1 MLQKMKRLLAFLM
14 ILIIASTTI
23 CMEKTVVYAAE
34 VQEDEKIT
42 DDEASVYEENGAETF
57 DAESFENAEND
68 IVEKETPQVN
78 EEESISDDQADLVNE
93 VVDDTETIAVHSSDG
108 AANFASLVLFVDFQD
123 TTHEHQESYLGQCL
137 KESAEYTFN
146 MFDGDAEHPFALKQY
161 ISKISYG
168 QVELNNIFPQ
178 YDQENDQLVPYVLP
192 QNMDYYYG
200 NEEAII
206 DDAIKQLKESGVE
219 VGNLDL
225 TGDNIVDNITVVV
238 PCEVGNDNTKFRD
251 LRSTYSG
258 TDTIDGVQI
267 GNYNIL
273 TESRVYFGLQEG
285 VIAHEFLHTLG
296 YPDLY
301 PANGDSSPVG
311 LWGIMGAVSYRLQY
325 PLSYLRSK
333 VTGWFEIPEV
343 KESVQNYSLVAASAA
358 TDSTK
363 DSQAVILKTDYSD
376 TEFFVIEYRK
386 QGKDNSEEYESKIPG
401 SGLIIYRVNTA
412 CDSNKAG
419 APWEVYIFRPGDTY
433 SEDMGGELA
442 EGNLE
447 QAYLSLE
454 SGRTSYG
461 SGDFESGLADGAI
474 TYSDGKNSG
483 IVIKNVGSI
492 EGDTISFDI
501 EFTDLSQSDYWT
513 MDTSYES
520 GNIQYMDSWMN
531 DGTVYYIL
539 KNESSEAVELVQY
552 DGTAWKKLDA
562 SLPSDGYD
570 YKIGSYSN
578 DIFVLTYNDTCAK
591 LLRYTEKGW
600 ESVFTT
606 AYVVG
611 ETALFTTKDGVYFAC
626 TDSEHKEVL
635 VYQYT
640 DQILQLGKQTNKAE
654 YATNLSVGAENE
666 QIILEYRDW
675 KQNDKV
681 IVKQYNESSDNWKN
695 VGNLDISTK
704 NSRIYV
710 QNNMVYLIQSDN
722 DSGYIYRY
730 NLVTDNGT
738 WEQYGNAFSDENI
751 AETTMCFQSNSPY
764 IVYQGGLSQKVYV
777 KYLQSNQWKDLGGS
791 ATSEKIQ
798 GLNAWWSNRNIYLT
812 YLNITNKKV
821 CVKWHEEGSPD
832 KNEDNKQEIVEPA
845 IYQGIDYSDVYD
857 YQYYIKN
864 NSDIKKA
871 YGDDKE
877 AALRHFVNNGMKEG
891 RQGRETFNVH
901 TYKNRYA
908 DLRRAYGNDLKK
920 YYLHYI
926 EHGRKEGRT
935 GQGTSNVIKPITVYG
950 GMDYSEVYDYQYYI
964 DHNADIKRVYGDDDL
979 AVLQHFINSGMV
991 EGRQGKVEFNVR
1003 TYKNRYADLRKA
1015 YGNNLRKYYLH
1026 YIEHGRKEGRTG
1038 QGTSNVI
1045 KPITVYGGMD
1055 YSEVYDYQYYI
1066 DHNADIK
1073 RVYGDDDLAVLQHFI
1088 NSGMVEGRQG
1098 KVEFNVRTYKNRYA
1112 DLRKAY
1118 GNNLRKYYLHYIEH
1132 GKKEGRTGKGTSS
1145 VINPI
1150 TVYNGMDYS
1159 PVYDYYYYINHNGDI
1174 KRVYGDDDIAVLRH
1188 FINSGMIEGRIAS
1201 DKFNV
1206 YLYKANYPDLQKA
1219 YGNNLKAY
1227 YMHYLRNG
1235 LNEGRSGNIS
1245 FAGKQ
1250 SFQVKNC
1257 IVSSFDNTTLTLT
1270 LKLTKKDSSIS
1281 TNEDLYVVLMNSKG
1295 SSCVELKK
1303 GNVSSGSEI
1312 SVTVTFTDNDSF
1324 KAFAMGKYA
1333 IAVKKGDI
1341 YQIVSDSCMLKNP
1354 EDMARKDDGF
1364 KDKYWGYYE
1373 GYKVYS
1379 KKGIQDADDA
1389 YTKDLGVQ
1397 NVLLNADIQDLV
1409 STTKKA
1415 GYVPYTY
1422 KGTTYYFS
1430 DLIGLKNTI
1439 NDLHGWGNTENGYTY
1454 GKGITRNVTLVLL
1467 MSWKHDELSY
1477 LIHPSAR
1484 VKGAAPYYSLNM
1496 KDEKARNTF
1505 EALFCYMGEE
1515 LGQMK
1520 TRVNNW
1526 TLGNEL
1532 NSCNAWNYAGLM
1544 SLNDYVENYAQAFQ
1558 IIHQAVKRT
1567 ASSPRLFISLDHC
1580 WNVAEAGFSGKAF
1593 LDTFASYMNKTAP
1606 NMQWNVN
1613 FHSYSQPLSN
1623 NAFWNDK
1630 QNTTDSVFTRYIS
1643 MRNISVLTNYLAS
1656 LENTYGK
1663 PSGSIRVIIGE
1674 LGYSSTKGGQESQQA
1689 AALGYGYYI
1698 AMANKRIDAYII
1710 RAYVDDPV
1718 ETRAGLY
1725 LGLNAVQNGKHVK
1738 KTAYEVYKYLD
1749 RKQSF
1754 DYMNKYLGLI
1764 GIKSWSSAIPGFNAD
1779 EIVAGEKM
1787 FQ

>member
-1 MLQKMKRLLAFLM
+1 M
-14 ILIIASTTI
+14 
-23 CMEKTVVYAAE
+23 
-34 VQEDEKIT
+34 
-42 DDEASVYEENGAETF
+42 G
-57 DAESFENAEND
+57 
-68 IVEKETPQVN
+68 
-78 EEESISDDQADLVNE
+78 SI
-93 VVDDTETIAVHSSDG
+93 
-108 AANFASLVLFVDFQD
+108 
-123 TTHEHQESYLGQCL
+123 Y
-137 KESAEYTFN
+137 
-146 MFDGDAEHPFALKQY
+146 
-161 ISKISYG
+161 
-168 QVELNNIFPQ
+168 
-178 YDQENDQLVPYVLP
+178 
-192 QNMDYYYG
+192 
-200 NEEAII
+200 
-206 DDAIKQLKESGVE
+206 
-219 VGNLDL
+219 
-225 TGDNIVDNITVVV
+225 
-238 PCEVGNDNTKFRD
+238 
-251 LRSTYSG
+251 
-258 TDTIDGVQI
+258 
-267 GNYNIL
+267 
-273 TESRVYFGLQEG
+273 
-285 VIAHEFLHTLG
+285 
-296 YPDLY
+296 
-301 PANGDSSPVG
+301 
-311 LWGIMGAVSYRLQY
+311 
-325 PLSYLRSK
+325 
-333 VTGWFEIPEV
+333 
-343 KESVQNYSLVAASAA
+343 
-358 TDSTK
+358 
-363 DSQAVILKTDYSD
+363 
-376 TEFFVIEYRK
+376 
-386 QGKDNSEEYESKIPG
+386 
-401 SGLIIYRVNTA
+401 
-412 CDSNKAG
+412 
-419 APWEVYIFRPGDTY
+419 
-433 SEDMGGELA
+433 
-442 EGNLE
+442 NLE

-871 YGDDKE
+871 
-877 AALRHFVNNGMKEG
+877 
-891 RQGRETFNVH
+891 
-901 TYKNRYA
+901 
-908 DLRRAYGNDLKK
+908 
-920 YYLHYI
+920 
-926 EHGRKEGRT
+926 
-935 GQGTSNVIKPITVYG
+935 
-950 GMDYSEVYDYQYYI
+950 
-964 DHNADIKRVYGDDDL
+964 
-979 AVLQHFINSGMV
+979 
-991 EGRQGKVEFNVR
+991 
-1003 TYKNRYADLRKA
+1003 
-1015 YGNNLRKYYLH
+1015 
-1026 YIEHGRKEGRTG
+1026 
-1038 QGTSNVI
+1038 
-1045 KPITVYGGMD
+1045 
-1055 YSEVYDYQYYI
+1055 
-1066 DHNADIK
+1066 
-1073 RVYGDDDLAVLQHFI
+1073 YGDDDLAVLQHFI

-1630 QNTTDSVFTRYIS
+1630 QNTTDSVSTRYIS

>member
-1 MLQKMKRLLAFLM
+1 MIPKMKRLLAFLM
-14 ILIIASTTI
+14 TLIILSTTI
-23 CMEKTVVYAAE
+23 CMEKTVVYATE
-34 VQEDEKIT
+34 VQEDGEKIT
-42 DDEASVYEENGAETF
+42 DNEELSDSEDVPEREKDDEDLVYEEKETETF
-57 DAESFENAEND
+57 DVESSESTEND
-68 IVEKETPQVN
+68 IEEKAQVN
-78 EEESISDDQADLVNE
+78 EVENISDDKVDLENE
-93 VVDDTETIAVHSSDG
+93 VTDNTETIEVHSSDG
-108 AANFASLVLFVDFQD
+108 VANFANLVLFVDFQD
-123 TTHEHQESYLGQCL
+123 TTPEHQEPYSGQCL
-137 KESAEYTFN
+137 KKSAEYTFN
-146 MFDGDAEHPFALKQY
+146 MFDGDAKHPFALKQY
-161 ISKISYG
+161 ISRISYG

-200 NEEAII
+200 KEEAII
-206 DDAIKQLKESGVE
+206 DDAISQLEKSDVD

-225 TGDNIVDNITVVV
+225 TGDNIADNITVVV
-238 PCEVGNDNTKFRD
+238 PCEAENGNIQFRD
-251 LRSTYSG
+251 LRSTYPG

-273 TESRVYFGLQEG
+273 TESSVYFGLQEG

-301 PANGDSSPVG
+301 STNGDSSPVG
-311 LWGIMGAVSYRLQY
+311 LWGIMGEVSYRLQY

-333 VTGWFEIPEV
+333 VTGWFIIPEV
-343 KESVQNYSLVAASAA
+343 KESTQNYSLVAASAA

-386 QGKDNSEEYESKIPG
+386 QGEDNSEEYESEIPG

-433 SEDMGGELA
+433 SENMGGELA

-447 QAYLSLE
+447 QAYLSSE

-461 SGDFESGLADGAI
+461 SGDLESGLADGAI
-474 TYSDGKNSG
+474 TYADGKNSG
-483 IVIKNVGSI
+483 IVIKNVGSV

-501 EFTDLSQSDYWT
+501 EF
-513 MDTSYES
+513 
-520 GNIQYMDSWMN
+520 
-531 DGTVYYIL
+531 
-539 KNESSEAVELVQY
+539 
-552 DGTAWKKLDA
+552 
-562 SLPSDGYD
+562 
-570 YKIGSYSN
+570 
-578 DIFVLTYNDTCAK
+578 
-591 LLRYTEKGW
+591 
-600 ESVFTT
+600 
-606 AYVVG
+606 
-611 ETALFTTKDGVYFAC
+611 
-626 TDSEHKEVL
+626 
-635 VYQYT
+635 
-640 DQILQLGKQTNKAE
+640 
-654 YATNLSVGAENE
+654 
-666 QIILEYRDW
+666 
-675 KQNDKV
+675 
-681 IVKQYNESSDNWKN
+681 
-695 VGNLDISTK
+695 
-704 NSRIYV
+704 
-710 QNNMVYLIQSDN
+710 
-722 DSGYIYRY
+722 
-730 NLVTDNGT
+730 
-738 WEQYGNAFSDENI
+738 
-751 AETTMCFQSNSPY
+751 
-764 IVYQGGLSQKVYV
+764 
-777 KYLQSNQWKDLGGS
+777 
-791 ATSEKIQ
+791 
-798 GLNAWWSNRNIYLT
+798 
-812 YLNITNKKV
+812 
-821 CVKWHEEGSPD
+821 
-832 KNEDNKQEIVEPA
+832 NEDNKQEIVEPA

-857 YQYYIKN
+857 YQYYIKSY
-864 NSDIKKA
+864 SDIKKA

-891 RQGRETFNVH
+891 RQGRKTFNVRTYKNRYADLRRAYGNDLKSYYLH
-901 TYKNRYA
+901 YIMYGKKEGRTGEGTSAVFNPITVYGGMDYSAVYDYQYYIAHNADIKRVYGDDDLAVLRHFINNGMSEGRQGKEDFSVRTYKNRYA

-926 EHGRKEGRT
+926 MYGKKEGRT
-935 GQGTSNVIKPITVYG
+935 GEGTSAVFNPITVYG
-950 GMDYSEVYDYQYYI
+950 GMDYSAVYDYQYYI
-964 DHNADIKRVYGDDDL
+964 AHNADIKRVYGDDDL
-979 AVLQHFINSGMV
+979 AVLRHFINNGMS
-991 EGRQGKVEFNVR
+991 EGRQGKENFSVR
-1003 TYKNRYADLRKA
+1003 TYKNRYADLRRA
-1015 YGNNLRKYYLH
+1015 CGNDLKKYYLH
-1026 YIEHGRKEGRTG
+1026 YIKYGKREGRSG
-1038 QGTSNVI
+1038 SGIS
-1045 KPITVYGGMD
+1045 
-1055 YSEVYDYQYYI
+1055 
-1066 DHNADIK
+1066 
-1073 RVYGDDDLAVLQHFI
+1073 AVL
-1088 NSGMVEGRQG
+1088 
-1098 KVEFNVRTYKNRYA
+1098 
-1112 DLRKAY
+1112 
-1118 GNNLRKYYLHYIEH
+1118 
-1132 GKKEGRTGKGTSS
+1132 
-1145 VINPI
+1145 NPI
-1150 TVYNGMDYS
+1150 TVYNGVDYAA
-1159 PVYDYYYYINHNGDI
+1159 VYDYQYYVNRYADI
-1174 KRVYGDDDIAVLRH
+1174 KNAFGDDDIAVLRH
-1188 FINSGMIEGRIAS
+1188 FVNTGMSEGRIGS

-1219 YGNNLKAY
+1219 YGNDLKAY

-1235 LNEGRSGNIS
+1235 RNEGRSGNIS

-1270 LKLTKKDSSIS
+1270 LELAKKDSSIS

-1295 SSCVELKK
+1295 SSFVELKK
-1303 GNVSSGSEI
+1303 GNVSSESEI
-1312 SVTVTFTDNDSF
+1312 SVKVTFTDNDSF

-1333 IAVKKGDI
+1333 IAVKKGDT

-1354 EDMARKDDGF
+1354 EDMACKDEDF
-1364 KDKYWGYYE
+1364 KDYYWGYYE
-1373 GYKVYS
+1373 GRKVYS

-1389 YTKDLGVQ
+1389 YTEDLGVQ

-1439 NDLHGWGNTENGYTY
+1439 YDLHGWGNAEGGFTY

-1496 KDEKARNTF
+1496 KDEEARNTF

-1558 IIHQAVKRT
+1558 MLHQAVKRT
-1567 ASSPRLFISLDHC
+1567 AASPRLFISLDHC
-1580 WNVAEAGFSGKAF
+1580 WNVAEAGFSGKEF
-1593 LDTFASYMNKTAP
+1593 LDTFASYMNRTAP

-1623 NAFWNDK
+1623 NAFWNDT
-1630 QNTTDSVFTRYIS
+1630 QNTTDSTSTRYIS
-1643 MRNISVLTNYLAS
+1643 MRNISVLTDYLAS
-1656 LENTYGK
+1656 LESAYGK

-1674 LGYSSTKGGQESQQA
+1674 LGYSSTKGGQEAQQA

-1710 RAYVDDPV
+1710 RAYVDDPT

-1754 DYMNKYLGLI
+1754 DYMNRYLGLI
-1764 GIKSWSSAIPGFNAD
+1764 GIKSWSSAIPGFDAN